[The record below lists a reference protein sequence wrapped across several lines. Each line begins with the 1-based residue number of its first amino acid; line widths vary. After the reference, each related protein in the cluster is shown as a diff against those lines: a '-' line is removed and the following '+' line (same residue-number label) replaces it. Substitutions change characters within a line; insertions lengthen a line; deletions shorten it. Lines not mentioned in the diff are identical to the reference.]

1 MKTPHPHAEII
12 KAFVEDTSVVIER
25 KHPDS
30 LVWKPADIEDVLN
43 IRGETGKHEFRL
55 KPAMRSITLADG
67 TVVSWP
73 EPMRVAP
80 NRKKEIRDE
89 NDCVTVVLTTVWLA
103 LPIRVSPFIWS
114 DSIDDFKYLKAGFC
128 HLTEEAAQQH
138 RKALVLANGGEL

>member
-1 MKTPHPHAEII
+1 MKTPHKHPEIL
-12 KAFVEDTSVVIER
+12 KAFIEDTSVKIER
-25 KHPDS
+25 LIDGLNWCNSYIEEVTGYPDG
-30 LVWKPADIEDVLN
+30 LYRI
-43 IRGETGKHEFRL
+43 

-80 NRKKEIRDE
+80 AVGSIYWVQ
-89 NDCVTVVLTTVWLA
+89 DCFSG
-103 LPIRVSPFIWS
+103 VSRIKWNG
-114 DSIDDFKYLKAGFC
+114 DGADYVALKAGFC